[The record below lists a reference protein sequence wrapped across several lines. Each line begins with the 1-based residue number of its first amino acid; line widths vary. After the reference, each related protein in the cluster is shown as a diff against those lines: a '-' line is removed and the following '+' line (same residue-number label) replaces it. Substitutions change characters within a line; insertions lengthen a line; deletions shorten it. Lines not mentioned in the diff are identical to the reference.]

1 VIIFRTKAGLCEGI
15 AMKPIAIIQ
24 HVALDGPEYFLD
36 YLNRSEIPSRIFRV
50 YAGDTLPPDV
60 RDYAGVASFGGPMS
74 VHDVA
79 EHPWI
84 PPEVEFLRRA
94 VAADVPVIGHCLGG
108 QLLALALG
116 AGVSKAEIPEIGWI
130 DLQLAAAAMA
140 GEWFGDRQ
148 TLRVF
153 QWHSDTFAL
162 PEGASLL
169 ASSTFCRNQAF
180 LYGGKHLGMQFHCEV
195 KAPMIRQWLRVGYQD
210 IDGHDL
216 PSVMSVNEIDASL
229 EAGMPQSHAQAD
241 VIYRRWLQGV
251 YG

>member
-1 VIIFRTKAGLCEGI
+1 
-15 AMKPIAIIQ
+15 MKPIAIIQ

-36 YLNRSEIPSRIFRV
+36 YLNRSGIPSRIFRV
-50 YAGDTLPPDV
+50 YAGDALPQDV

-84 PPEVEFLRRA
+84 LPEIEFLRRA

-108 QLLALALG
+108 QLLALALD
-116 AGVSKAEIPEIGWI
+116 AVVSKAEIPEIGWI
-130 DLQLAAAAMA
+130 DLQPAAAAVA

-148 TLRVF
+148 VLRVF

-162 PEGASLL
+162 PAGASLL
-169 ASSTFCRNQAF
+169 ASSAFCRNQAF

-195 KAPMIRQWLRVGYQD
+195 KAPMIRKWLQVGYQE

-216 PSVMSVNEIDASL
+216 PSVMSVDEIDASL
-229 EAGMPQSHAQAD
+229 DAGMPQSHAQAD
-241 VIYRRWLQGV
+241 AIYRRWLQGV